1 MEHWLFGDESGNF
14 DFGPKGTK
22 YFLVGT
28 VAASD
33 TTATNLRGNLDR
45 LRHSLAARGIDHDG
59 VFHATEDRQ
68 AIRDEVFSAVVSAQ
82 PRCDVTILDKTRAY
96 PHLRQTDERF
106 YQYAWYYHLRYV
118 LRYVGQPGDTVHV
131 RLADIGT
138 KAKRA
143 AFRAAIDDVLRQLR
157 RPSVAHE
164 LAFWKPGVDSGL
176 QAADYVLWA
185 VSRKLER
192 NDPRSYR
199 LIAGLLTS
207 EFHLF
212 GRSA

>member
-14 DFGPKGTK
+14 DFSPKGTK

-28 VAASD
+28 ITASD
-33 TTATNLRGNLDR
+33 TTATNLRRNLDL
-45 LRHSLAARGIDHDG
+45 LRESLAAEGADHDG
-59 VFHATEDRQ
+59 VFHAAEDRQ
-68 AIRDEVFSAVVSAQ
+68 AVRDRVFTAIVSAR
-82 PRCDVTILDKTRAY
+82 PRCDVTILDKARAY
-96 PHLRQTDERF
+96 DHLRETDERF
-106 YQYAWYYHLRYV
+106 YQYAWFYHLRYV
-118 LRYVGQPGDTVHV
+118 LRYAAMPGDTVHI

-138 KAKRA
+138 KAKRV
-143 AFRAAIDDVLRQLR
+143 AFRSAVDDVLHQLR
-157 RPSVAHE
+157 GPSVTLK

-185 VSRKLER
+185 VARNLER

-199 LIAGLLTS
+199 LIEPLLAS

-212 GRSA
+212 GRCT